1 MDFPPKM
8 LEEDKIYSVPP
19 DIRPRMTG
27 YRMEVIFWG
36 VRDIRKINYTPVRR
50 PRIIVEC
57 SGVHVKSEV
66 MRNARKFSN
75 FEQSR
80 IMIELV
86 IAWEQLY

>member
-1 MDFPPKM
+1 
-8 LEEDKIYSVPP
+8 
-19 DIRPRMTG
+19 MTG

-75 FEQSR
+75 FERSHV
-80 IMIELV
+80 MIELV
-86 IAWEQLY
+86 IAKNYTRILFLFTQIFFFLNKYIACCFRV